1 MNFMMTDTLNTL
13 TFHDL
18 NVFSLVNSFYR
29 VLKTKSAFNFSLET
43 KGIIADGTCA
53 ITKKCIDV

>member
-1 MNFMMTDTLNTL
+1 MNFVMTDTLNTS

-43 KGIIADGTCA
+43 KGIADSTRA